1 MNGRSPTFRSP
12 GFPSGQSLLLLVVA
26 VTVAR
31 LLYVF
36 FLCPFSLAED
46 EAQYWEWSRHLDWS
60 YYTKGPGVAWAI
72 GASTWVQRALGL
84 PLNEAW
90 VRLPAVISGGVLAW
104 AVGRCALEAGGS
116 SRAGLFAAGLVLLCP
131 FYQIGALLMTIDPPY
146 LACWALACLGALRA
160 LLGGSRP
167 GWWLLGVAFAC
178 GFIFKYTMLLFLPG
192 LLVFVLVYRKRLALA
207 RGWGIH
213 AAIAAMVG
221 ALGLVPVAVWN
232 AQNDWGTIAHLL
244 GHLGAPGGDL
254 PKKPG
259 GVRVN
264 PMWTI
269 SFIGQQFMFAPAIII
284 AIWSV
289 AGVVRGRMIV
299 AMRGAGA
306 LLAWLGTPV
315 AAFYLIVT
323 LFTDGE
329 GNWAASAYVS
339 WFALGGILVE
349 REMSR
354 HGERVREWRAQPP
367 PRKRAGFFRRSP
379 ESPVQVLWHATVGAG
394 AFLAV
399 GCVLLL
405 PLSRLPGASEF
416 MRAGRITSA
425 PAVADEVREL
435 AARVSPSG
443 EWQGALIIA
452 QHYGVAH
459 QLAFYLPGHPTIYCT
474 SSRMGGRKTQHDF
487 WEQTDLR
494 SPSLVGMNAVC
505 LGATEEQWTHLF
517 ERVEPIGPLETSH
530 KKDRL
535 NFLCYGYKGLGGG
548 E

>member
-1 MNGRSPTFRSP
+1 M
-12 GFPSGQSLLLLVVA
+12 
-26 VTVAR
+26 
-31 LLYVF
+31 YVF

-72 GASTWVQRALGL
+72 GASTWVQRVLGA
-84 PLNEAW
+84 PLSEGW

-104 AVGRCALEAGGS
+104 AVGRCALEAGMS
-116 SRAGLFAAGLVLLCP
+116 ARAGLYAAGLVLLCP
-131 FYQIGALLMTIDPPY
+131 FYQVGALIMTIDPPY

-160 LLGGSRP
+160 LLGRSRS
-167 GWWLLGVAFAC
+167 GWWLLGGAFAC

-192 LLVFVLVYRKRLALA
+192 LLVFLVVNRKRLALA

-221 ALGLVPVAVWN
+221 ALGLVPVIVWN
-232 AQNDWGTIAHLL
+232 AQNEWGTIAHLL

-254 PKKPG
+254 PKKPATP
-259 GVRVN
+259 RIN

-269 SFIGQQFMFAPAIII
+269 GFIGEQMMFAPAIII
-284 AIWSV
+284 AIWSAV
-289 AGVVRGRMIV
+289 GAARGRLVV
-299 AMRGAGA
+299 AMRGAGG
-306 LLAWLGTPV
+306 LLAWLGAPV

-339 WFALGGILVE
+339 WFALGGMLAE
-349 REMSR
+349 REMR
-354 HGERVREWRAQPP
+354 LNRARVRRWLAMPP
-367 PRKRAGFFRRSP
+367 PRKRAGFFRKGP
-379 ESPVQVLWHATVGAG
+379 ESPVQVLWHATVG
-394 AFLAV
+394 V
-399 GCVLLL
+399 GVFVGVTCALLM
-405 PLSRLPGASEF
+405 PLSRLPGASESV
-416 MRAGRITSA
+416 RAGRITSA
-425 PAVADEVREL
+425 PLVALEVREL

-443 EWQGALIIA
+443 NWQDALIIT

-487 WEQTDLR
+487 WEHTDLR
-494 SPSLVGMNAVC
+494 SPALIGKNAVC

-517 ERVEPIGPLETSH
+517 ERVEPIGPLETNH